1 MVKIC
6 AGVTSTYM
14 EFTLANWNL
23 KIHLSFQMSVD
34 DMLCGNRRYVPS
46 NGYQSQFERLHAYHK
61 EINKHKAA

>member
-23 KIHLSFQMSVD
+23 KIHFSVMS
-34 DMLCGNRRYVPS
+34 
-46 NGYQSQFERLHAYHK
+46 
-61 EINKHKAA
+61 